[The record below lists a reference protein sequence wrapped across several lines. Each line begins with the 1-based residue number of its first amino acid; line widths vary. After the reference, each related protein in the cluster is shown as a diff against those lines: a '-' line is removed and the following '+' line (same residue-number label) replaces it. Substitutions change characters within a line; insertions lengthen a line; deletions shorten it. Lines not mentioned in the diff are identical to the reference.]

1 MYFLTDG
8 IIFWLAD
15 LKAEDEIEQGAA
27 IAMIAESSNC
37 FLTVQNENQ
46 QLNYGNTVQVE
57 YNDLNQVKCQTEGKV
72 VTSGAAG
79 LTAGLKSEAAY
90 IKLPQEVLDV
100 IVENTLQGNTD
111 YYRNSQ
117 FEVRTEIR
125 KMSNVLLIPKQAVK
139 EKNGNTYV
147 YIKNSVGT
155 VTAQSLIYAASL
167 FKPAVSPAAPEV
179 TTFPSV

>member
-1 MYFLTDG
+1 M
-8 IIFWLAD
+8 
-15 LKAEDEIEQGAA
+15 
-27 IAMIAESSNC
+27 
-37 FLTVQNENQ
+37 
-46 QLNYGNTVQVE
+46 QVE

-117 FEVRTEIR
+117 FEVRTEI
-125 KMSNVLLIPKQAVK
+125 KKNVKCTFNPQTGSKREKWKHICLYQKQ
-139 EKNGNTYV
+139 
-147 YIKNSVGT
+147 
-155 VTAQSLIYAASL
+155 
-167 FKPAVSPAAPEV
+167 
-179 TTFPSV
+179 

>member
-1 MYFLTDG
+1 MSDRR
-8 IIFWLAD
+8 
-15 LKAEDEIEQGAA
+15 
-27 IAMIAESSNC
+27 
-37 FLTVQNENQ
+37 
-46 QLNYGNTVQVE
+46 
-57 YNDLNQVKCQTEGKV
+57 KV

-139 EKNGNTYV
+139 EKMETHMS
-147 YIKNSVGT
+147 ISKT
-155 VTAQSLIYAASL
+155 VM
-167 FKPAVSPAAPEV
+167 ER
-179 TTFPSV
+179 

>member
-1 MYFLTDG
+1 MSDRR
-8 IIFWLAD
+8 
-15 LKAEDEIEQGAA
+15 
-27 IAMIAESSNC
+27 
-37 FLTVQNENQ
+37 
-46 QLNYGNTVQVE
+46 
-57 YNDLNQVKCQTEGKV
+57 KV

-147 YIKNSVGT
+147 YIKNSDGT
-155 VTAQSLIYAASL
+155 VTAQSFIAGGSNQTEYWVLEGLEEGMTICL
-167 FKPAVSPAAPEV
+167 E
-179 TTFPSV
+179 